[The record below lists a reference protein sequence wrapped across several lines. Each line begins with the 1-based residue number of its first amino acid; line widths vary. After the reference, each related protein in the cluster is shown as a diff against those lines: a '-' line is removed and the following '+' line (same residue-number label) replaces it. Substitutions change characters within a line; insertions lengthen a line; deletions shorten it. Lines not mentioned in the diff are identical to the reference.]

1 MEKLEKQIRALKI
14 YAGLLTVIVLI
25 LAFTQLNHSGNF
37 KEINAERINIV
48 ENNGTLRL
56 AISNHERQDPGSF
69 DGKKIPQRDR
79 PAGLIFFN
87 DEGDECGGLIYDG
100 DKHSASMTYSIDQ
113 YKNDQVMQLQY
124 SQEAAGDTSKL
135 TRSYGLKLWD
145 RDDRFPTTRL
155 MTYVDSL
162 NNLHNNDAYKAGIE
176 KIRTEGWLG
185 RERLF
190 VGRDRDG
197 EYGLFLSDT
206 AGRPR
211 LKICIDKNN
220 QPVIES
226 LDEKGAKAQIGR

>member
-1 MEKLEKQIRALKI
+1 
-14 YAGLLTVIVLI
+14 
-25 LAFTQLNHSGNF
+25 
-37 KEINAERINIV
+37 
-48 ENNGTLRL
+48 
-56 AISNHERQDPGSF
+56 
-69 DGKKIPQRDR
+69 
-79 PAGLIFFN
+79 
-87 DEGDECGGLIYDG
+87 
-100 DKHSASMTYSIDQ
+100 MTYSIDQ
-113 YKNDQVMQLQY
+113 YKNDQGMQLQY

-206 AGRPR
+206 AGQPR

-220 QPVIES
+220 QTVIES
-226 LDEKGAKAQIGR
+226 LDEKGAKTQIGSESAEIIQP